1 MTGPC
6 ILSRLTLPLALLLLL
21 GACASGPAFDTGGV
35 DHALTPRDVVAR
47 PQHATGKQVHWGGL
61 ILSTTNLKDRTRIEV
76 LAYPLDARSRPR
88 GEGEPTGRFMLEK
101 AGYLEPATYAEGR
114 QVTLV
119 GTVTGTRSGRVG
131 ESDYV
136 YPLIDARQLHLW
148 PRGRNG
154 VRVGGYIGFGTGNGG
169 DPGSSS
175 EIGIGF

>member
-1 MTGPC
+1 M
-6 ILSRLTLPLALLLLL
+6 LSRLILPITLLLLL

-35 DHALTPRDVVAR
+35 DHALTPRDVSAR
-47 PQHATGKQVHWGGL
+47 PQLATGKDVRWGGL
-61 ILSTTNLKDRTRIEV
+61 ILSTTNLQDRTRVEV
-76 LAYPLDARSRPR
+76 LAYPLDARARPR
-88 GEGEPTGRFMLEK
+88 SEVEPTGRFMLEQ

-114 QVTLV
+114 QVTVV

-148 PRGRNG
+148 PRGRDG
-154 VRVGGYIGFGTGNGG
+154 VSVGGYIGFGSG
-169 DPGSSS
+169 DDGDLGSGS